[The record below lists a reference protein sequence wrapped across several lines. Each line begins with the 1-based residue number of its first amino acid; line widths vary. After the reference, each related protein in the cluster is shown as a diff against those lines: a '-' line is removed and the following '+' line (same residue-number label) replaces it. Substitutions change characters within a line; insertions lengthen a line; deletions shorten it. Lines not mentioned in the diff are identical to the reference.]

1 MTAPAPAPA
10 PQHYTA
16 VSAIYD
22 QIQSRAESC
31 EQFRQLMVEVERK
44 RQFRVGL
51 NLFNSLPDLG
61 VDYLVKL
68 NFIGLSPLSVAK
80 FLYKNQSLS
89 KLKIGEYLGQH
100 ESAFCAKVLS

>member
-1 MTAPAPAPA
+1 MSPYLAMTAPAPA

-31 EQFRQLMVEVERK
+31 EQLREAGRGQQQQHGSRALEQFRQLMVEVERK

-51 NLFNSLPDLG
+51 NLFNSLPDVG
-61 VDYLVKL
+61 VD
-68 NFIGLSPLSVAK
+68 
-80 FLYKNQSLS
+80 
-89 KLKIGEYLGQH
+89 
-100 ESAFCAKVLS
+100 